1 MIQQIKHI
9 EKDNILYEVENCI
22 NSNIKIIGL
31 GIRIYPINIQKLFP
45 FIVYSPNPEEVIYAI
60 ISFFGD
66 NSLKL
71 ENKIPEIEQ
80 SSSIK
85 LNLDIDNFKSNYICI
100 FKKLKK
106 KLKKTIKE
114 QIDLSNLFNPEINLK
129 EMEQLNNYIP
139 ILKKDALKGQK
150 ILIVMLW
157 SYEMYEDENKAIHSK
172 YIKIQNI
179 KKNNCIKTATDY
191 FGIEIEVVDDYETVL
206 NN

>member
-1 MIQQIKHI
+1 MADLPYFDLIIATNNESIILCIGENSKNELQNNKSIIWEYLFYYLENPETNIKLSDSINKAYIINQKRYNSTNYIFVLTDGLYDKI

-22 NSNIKIIGL
+22 NSNIKIIGI
-31 GIRIYPINIQKLFP
+31 GIGIYPINIQKLFP

-106 KLKKTIKE
+106 
-114 QIDLSNLFNPEINLK
+114 N
-129 EMEQLNNYIP
+129 
-139 ILKKDALKGQK
+139 
-150 ILIVMLW
+150 
-157 SYEMYEDENKAIHSK
+157 
-172 YIKIQNI
+172 
-179 KKNNCIKTATDY
+179 
-191 FGIEIEVVDDYETVL
+191 
-206 NN
+206 

>member
-1 MIQQIKHI
+1 MIQQTKHI

-22 NSNIKIIGL
+22 NSNIKIIGI
-31 GIRIYPINIQKLFP
+31 GIGIYPINIQKLFP

-106 KLKKTIKE
+106 
-114 QIDLSNLFNPEINLK
+114 N
-129 EMEQLNNYIP
+129 
-139 ILKKDALKGQK
+139 
-150 ILIVMLW
+150 
-157 SYEMYEDENKAIHSK
+157 
-172 YIKIQNI
+172 
-179 KKNNCIKTATDY
+179 
-191 FGIEIEVVDDYETVL
+191 
-206 NN
+206 